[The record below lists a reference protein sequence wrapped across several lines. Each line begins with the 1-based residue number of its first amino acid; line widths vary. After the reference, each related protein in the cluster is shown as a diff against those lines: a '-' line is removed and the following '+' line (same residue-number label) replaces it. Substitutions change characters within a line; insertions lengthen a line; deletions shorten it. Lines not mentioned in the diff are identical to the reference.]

1 MGENYFCSSPP
12 PPRVRTQLVHLPI
25 QLEPKIGSSPME
37 VQQRKPT
44 KVLEKETQLLLAQ
57 TELNNIKKQLQ
68 CAENTKSKTLSELD
82 KAKVT
87 LQELRTKLNSVRESK
102 QSAIE
107 VAKAMNNKAKQLE
120 QALSQKAI
128 GYEAWKQKLE
138 HERKEYTTTVK
149 EESRC
154 FEATTQQNNAI
165 F

>member
-1 MGENYFCSSPP
+1 MISNLCDL
-12 PPRVRTQLVHLPI
+12 Q
-25 QLEPKIGSSPME
+25 
-37 VQQRKPT
+37 
-44 KVLEKETQLLLAQ
+44 KVLEKETQPLLAQ
-57 TELNNIKKQLQ
+57 IGLNSIKKQLQ
-68 CAENTKSKTLSELD
+68 TADNTKSKTLSELD

-87 LQELRTKLNSVRESK
+87 LQELTKKLNSVRESK

-107 VAKAMNNKAKQLE
+107 AAEAMNNKAKQLE

-154 FEATTQQNNAI
+154 FQATTQQNNAI